1 MKEEIN
7 TITRRNFLRYTASL
21 AAFAGASAFMPAYAF
36 PSFNNRELLK
46 PQGPD
51 NIIDLTISRMPKT
64 IDGREGG
71 AIGINGT
78 VPGPA
83 IRLKEG
89 EDVMLR
95 VKNELEEDTSIHW
108 HGILLPF
115 QMDGV
120 PGVTFDGIKPGETF
134 EYRYPVR
141 QNGTYWYHSHSRL
154 QEQLG
159 HYGPLIID
167 PAGDDPVEFARKK

>member
-1 MKEEIN
+1 MSDDN
-7 TITRRNFLRYTASL
+7 NNGMNRRTFLRYAGSL
-21 AAFAGASAFMPAYAF
+21 AAFAGASAVLPGYALAGF
-36 PSFNNRELLK
+36 GSEKREVLTPK
-46 PQGPD
+46 GPD
-51 NIIDLTISRMPKT
+51 NVIDLSIGKMPHK
-64 IDGREGG
+64 IDGKQGE

-78 VPGPA
+78 VPGPL
-83 IRLKEG
+83 IRLQEG

-95 VKNELEEDTSIHW
+95 VTNELEDTTSIHW

-120 PGVTFDGIKPGETF
+120 PGVSFDGIAPGETF

-141 QNGTYWYHSHSRL
+141 QNGTYWYHSHSGL

-159 HYGPLIID
+159 H
-167 PAGDDPVEFARKK
+167 